1 MGKFLFK
8 WALNGVIVVIFLTYY
23 ADMSYLT
30 AILAATVLTIIA
42 YLIGDVYILPR
53 TGDVVAAI
61 ADAVLALAYLMVAAL
76 IFDWQLSF
84 GEAAVI
90 AAVLGFAEFFYHRF
104 VLRGNISMKKVS

>member
-1 MGKFLFK
+1 MGKFIFK

-23 ADMSYLT
+23 ANMSYLT
-30 AILAATVLTIIA
+30 AALAATVLTIIA

-61 ADAVLALAYLMVAAL
+61 ADAVLALVYLIVAAIL
-76 IFDWQLSF
+76 FDWRLNF

-90 AAVLGFAEFFYHRF
+90 AAVLGFAEYFYHRF
-104 VLRGNISMKKVS
+104 VLRGNISSEEIS